1 MDGNND
7 ISMQYKVNMWLYIR
21 DLRNLIFFN
30 NIRKIKKKT
39 YFANFVS
46 NDLALIDIKK
56 DDICK
61 KKNLYDNKVIPYSK

>member
-21 DLRNLIFFN
+21 DLRDLIFFN

-46 NDLALIDIKK
+46 NELL
-56 DDICK
+56 
-61 KKNLYDNKVIPYSK
+61 V